1 MEFDLRVIGVSVLL
15 EDNAFKSYRAPSTS
29 TPWTGDGFVGWMD
42 WIFNARTRREAR
54 TAPPALYI
62 FLQSVGSW
70 WALFARLCIAVWGGL
85 EFTFSNREIGVGCNS
100 WGCHQNWKQNGVKLF
115 SAFQCHLLPGR
126 YHARRKARAHL
137 LLCLCVAV
145 SMCVGISQRS

>member
-70 WALFARLCIAVWGGL
+70 WALFVYR
-85 EFTFSNREIGVGCNS
+85 GVGRVRVYFFKPRDRCRLQFMRVPS
-100 WGCHQNWKQNGVKLF
+100 ELEAKRRQTLRAF

-145 SMCVGISQRS
+145 CVCG